1 MAPRGTHAVQRTD
14 TAGTATTGGRRR
26 SARLASAN
34 GRNERSSQG
43 IGDDIL
49 VRVRSL
55 IPGLP
60 PAERRVAEILLDA
73 PERMARATISTLARQ
88 ANTSETTIVRFCRN
102 VGLKGYPELR
112 IALAEA
118 AARGGG
124 DHADKLSL
132 DIGAKD
138 DLADVVAKIGRADS
152 LAIEETTSAL
162 DIGVL
167 GEAVDAVAKAHRIDI
182 YGVGAS
188 GHVAL
193 DLQQKLHRIG
203 LVASAWPDPHMAL
216 TSAVLLGRTDV
227 AIGLS
232 HTGTTMDTVD
242 ALELASEAGAKTIAI
257 TNYPQSPLAGRADLV
272 LCTAARE
279 TTFRTGAMASRIAQL
294 TVVDCLFVGVAQ
306 RHFAATRRAVERT
319 HQALS
324 SRRYPLRRRTV

>member
-1 MAPRGTHAVQRTD
+1 MAPRSAQTVQRTD
-14 TAGTATTGGRRR
+14 TVGTTTTGGRRR
-26 SARLASAN
+26 SARTASMN
-34 GRNERSSQG
+34 GRTERSNQG
-43 IGDDIL
+43 MGDDIL

-55 IPGLP
+55 MPGLP
-60 PAERRVAEILLDA
+60 PAERRVGEILLAA

-124 DHADKLSL
+124 DHWEKLSL
-132 DIGAKD
+132 DIGPKD
-138 DLADVVAKIGRADS
+138 DLAEVVAKIGRADA
-152 LAIEETTSAL
+152 LAIEETASAL
-162 DIGVL
+162 DVSVL
-167 GEAVDAVAKAHRIDI
+167 ADAVDAVAKARRTDI

-203 LVASAWPDPHMAL
+203 MVASAWPDPHMAL

-242 ALELASEAGAKTIAI
+242 ALELARQAGARTIAI
-257 TNYPQSPLAGRADLV
+257 TNYPQSPIAARADLV

-319 HQALS
+319 HQALA
-324 SRRYPLRRRTV
+324 SRRYPLRRRSG